1 MRLSCQEDSRCFWL
15 APKQMN
21 QLVTYMLQ
29 TIEPKINCLTTT
41 LDMDKERTRLQRG
54 LVCGGW
60 KDDFSAG
67 TLHSDFQQLITRI
80 QSSLDV
86 ANLLKQ
92 LWMPALWCLHRNTP
106 FPNHS
111 GSWNTSQAPGF
122 AVRTVIFVS
131 SIFLRKSHA
140 FHQTHQSEEQIP
152 LATCIRETS
161 VLLLPTFLLSPSSYL
176 QAKCNVLPRIWASST
191 FSEFTWEHAQDSCH
205 SLLISSV
212 RSYPTKKPVTSCWFW
227 SRSKQGRL
235 P

>member
-92 LWMPALWCLHRNTP
+92 LQT
-106 FPNHS
+106 F
-111 GSWNTSQAPGF
+111 
-122 AVRTVIFVS
+122 S
-131 SIFLRKSHA
+131 SSFG
-140 FHQTHQSEEQIP
+140 
-152 LATCIRETS
+152 C
-161 VLLLPTFLLSPSSYL
+161 LLSGVCTETHHFQIT
-176 QAKCNVLPRIWASST
+176 QALGTRVKL
-191 FSEFTWEHAQDSCH
+191 QDSQCELSFSCRQSFQENHMH
-205 SLLISSV
+205 SIK
-212 RSYPTKKPVTSCWFW
+212 PTRARNKYH
-227 SRSKQGRL
+227 
-235 P
+235 